1 MAAKTHNLPST
12 TAEYNARLDD
22 FLRTYAN
29 MSLRRWKL
37 FKTVLLSLAVLI
49 FGGYAIESGGDPT
62 TVAYAALG
70 VAALIAGVEVGE
82 LAAVFGDYVPG
93 DFSEDDNSD

>member
-1 MAAKTHNLPST
+1 MSTDTKRLPST
-12 TAEYNARLDD
+12 TAEYNDRLDD
-22 FLRTYAN
+22 YLRQFAH

-37 FKTVLLSLAVLI
+37 IKTVLLSLAVLL
-49 FGGYAIESGGDPT
+49 FGAYSIESGGDPT

-93 DFSEDDNSD
+93 EFSDDDNK